1 MSIWDIF
8 LFFLCNAIT
17 SPIFFMVCLFSVIG
31 GIKSL
36 PGAFGTCLQHLG
48 NFGGNEH
55 MVKDVYMRRG
65 T

>member
-1 MSIWDIF
+1 MIIELYLSMS
-8 LFFLCNAIT
+8 
-17 SPIFFMVCLFSVIG
+17 G
-31 GIKSL
+31 GEAQTAR

-48 NFGGNEH
+48 NSGGNEH